1 MRSDMYS
8 DQRPSRV
15 PISHFSRRLAATTG
29 AVFFHVFSWSLSL
42 PPPPPRPAPLELA
55 PHFRRRPRGTGDCG
69 VKRDLLGDTHTE
81 LAPRACVWM
90 CERDFHFC
98 ITINSF
104 YHTTSHVCSLHTFYR
119 NRNRNGLAR
128 MHAATHAFLL
138 LHASSGVFS
147 HGPSGRSQPTGSS
160 RRSAR
165 AIAVLLPPMSAHA
178 SSGPRK
184 TVPLTAP
191 LMAAHSDGGE
201 GRTPTGSHV
210 HISPSR
216 AESTAVTRSP
226 AGSSTWFALAF

>member
-1 MRSDMYS
+1 MSAKMRSDMYS

-15 PISHFSRRLAATTG
+15 PIFHLSRRLAAAT
-29 AVFFHVFSWSLSL
+29 VFVVVVFS
-42 PPPPPRPAPLELA
+42 R
-55 PHFRRRPRGTGDCG
+55 
-69 VKRDLLGDTHTE
+69 LLTS
-81 LAPRACVWM
+81 AY
-90 CERDFHFC
+90 
-98 ITINSF
+98 TIIISI
-104 YHTTSHVCSLHTFYR
+104 TTSRTRCSLHTFYR
-119 NRNRNGLAR
+119 NRKER
-128 MHAATHAFLL
+128 ATHA
-138 LHASSGVFS
+138 APCMRSSCKSGCVIY

-216 AESTAVTRSP
+216 VESTAVTRSP
-226 AGSSTWFALAF
+226 AGSSTCLALGLGLGSGLGLGLRLGLG

>member
-15 PISHFSRRLAATTG
+15 PISHFSRRLAAAKG
-29 AVFFHVFSWSLSL
+29 FFFSTSSPRLTSLPRRSLPYCVFSAAGTPVSGERELRVCAARERFSFLYTIILS
-42 PPPPPRPAPLELA
+42 
-55 PHFRRRPRGTGDCG
+55 
-69 VKRDLLGDTHTE
+69 
-81 LAPRACVWM
+81 
-90 CERDFHFC
+90 
-98 ITINSF
+98 I
-104 YHTTSHVCSLHTFYR
+104 TTSHVCSLHTFYR
-119 NRNRNGLAR
+119 NRKER
-128 MHAATHAFLL
+128 ATHACV
-138 LHASSGVFS
+138 LHASPGVFS

-216 AESTAVTRSP
+216 VESTAVTRSP
-226 AGSSTWFALAF
+226 AGSSTWLALGL